1 MKKIYYSFVFASILF
16 NYSFCQDVKFV
27 VLSETGSVSIIR
39 NNALTPVKAGER
51 IFNSD
56 KVKVNKKGYLGL
68 VYKDGKTL
76 EVKTAGNYP
85 CSKLVSLVSSKKNS
99 SAKKFTN
106 FVLAEFV
113 KSVDDLSNMKVTG
126 AVERLTPP
134 SIEYGTPENTNILDP
149 LITFTWFSTNN
160 KDYEFRLLN
169 SLDSVIYSTVIPD
182 TSLTL
187 NLTQL
192 NAARDNNYKWFV
204 KVAGKKKAIVDTCR
218 FYYIDQSGAA
228 KIKDSVKILIGQT
241 SNLDHSMRQTI
252 LASFYSN
259 NQFYLDMLYAY
270 ERAIQLS
277 PDNDIYKKLYVLA
290 LDKIGLKRSALAA
303 KAQINN

>member
-1 MKKIYYSFVFASILF
+1 
-16 NYSFCQDVKFV
+16 
-27 VLSETGSVSIIR
+27 VSIIR